1 MEHFEKGVRYIYKEG
16 EYADDMSSETL
27 TQTDASPPELTIDK
41 EGWEPGVL
49 EKVLWDRRRSQTEQR
64 QRRRGQERGLCG
76 NIICNLSD
84 VSESLHSSTS
94 DGSSADTSSRS
105 SAGSD
110 CTSADTDS
118 ESDSNRSSASSSG
131 SDAHR
136 GVAQATSVNK
146 ALGSDNV
153 GFKLL
158 AKLGWQQGQG
168 LGAAGDGIVEPIRL
182 QTRFSTVRGAS
193 ARGRRRG
200 RFHSKGTERASLG
213 IGRQKASG
221 AQKPPP
227 VANTETDTRLADD
240 FESYRKQMSSAY
252 KHSSSTQ
259 RHLHRDKPQDTP

>member
-1 MEHFEKGVRYIYKEG
+1 
-16 EYADDMSSETL
+16 
-27 TQTDASPPELTIDK
+27 
-41 EGWEPGVL
+41 
-49 EKVLWDRRRSQTEQR
+49 
-64 QRRRGQERGLCG
+64 
-76 NIICNLSD
+76 
-84 VSESLHSSTS
+84 STS